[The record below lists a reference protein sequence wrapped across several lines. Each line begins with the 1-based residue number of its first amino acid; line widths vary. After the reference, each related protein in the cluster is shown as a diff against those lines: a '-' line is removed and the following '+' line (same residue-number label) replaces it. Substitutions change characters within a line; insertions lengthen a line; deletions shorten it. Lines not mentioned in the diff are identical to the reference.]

1 MDGKHTFIK
10 LLEVLKSEFLG
21 GSAMPT
27 NVTAEYLAAEEE
39 YRNAKTIPEKIR
51 ALEKMYATV
60 PKHKGTEKLRLQ
72 IKRKLAEL
80 RKELEKQRQMKK
92 GGGGPSIAVRKEGA
106 AQIVLAG
113 LPNVG
118 KSSLLKA
125 LTNLDIDVAD
135 YAFTTVQP
143 IPGMMYHKDVQ
154 IQLVEVPGLVEGA
167 ALGKG
172 MGPQLL
178 SVVRNADAIA
188 IVVDLSQDPVKQMEI
203 LLREFERAGIKVNK
217 RRPRVEIKRT
227 AMGGIVI
234 NGVENIKGDVSE
246 VMKILRDER
255 IHSAELTVKE
265 PVTLEEI
272 ADALDESLV
281 WRRAIIVANKGD
293 APGSK
298 ENYGKLV
305 EAYGDRFKI
314 VPVSAKRKIQL
325 DKLKDELYELAGI
338 IRVFT
343 KSPGEEPA
351 YPPVPLKKGSTV
363 MDLAEKIHKD
373 FAKNFRYA
381 RVWGKSVKFP
391 GQRVGADHVLEDGD
405 IVEIHAR

>member
-1 MDGKHTFIK
+1 
-10 LLEVLKSEFLG
+10 
-21 GSAMPT
+21 MPT

-80 RKELEKQRQMKK
+80 RKELEKQRQLKK
-92 GGGGPSIAVRKEGA
+92 GGGGPSMAVRKEGA

-118 KSSLLKA
+118 KSSLMKA
-125 LTNLDIDVAD
+125 LTNVDIDVAD
-135 YAFTTVQP
+135 YAFTTVEP
-143 IPGMMYHKDVQ
+143 IPGMMHHKDVQ

-178 SVVRNADAIA
+178 SVIRNADAIA
-188 IVVDLSQDPVKQMEI
+188 IVIDLSQDPLKQMEI
-203 LLREFERAGIKVNK
+203 LLKEFERAGIKLNK

-227 AMGGIVI
+227 ASGGIVI
-234 NGVENIKGDVSE
+234 NGQENIKGDISE
-246 VMKILRDER
+246 VMKMLREER
-255 IHSAELTVKE
+255 IHSAEITVKE
-265 PVTLEEI
+265 PVTLEEF

-281 WRRAIIVANKGD
+281 WRKAIIIANKGD

-298 ENYGKLV
+298 ENYEKLV

-314 VPVSAKRKIQL
+314 IPVSAKRKINL
-325 DKLKDELYELAGI
+325 DRLKDELYELAGI

-363 MDLAEKIHKD
+363 MDLAERIHKD

>member
-1 MDGKHTFIK
+1 
-10 LLEVLKSEFLG
+10 
-21 GSAMPT
+21 MPT

-51 ALEKMYATV
+51 ALEKMYALV

-80 RKELEKQRQMKK
+80 RKELEKQRQQRK
-92 GGGGPSIAVRKEGA
+92 GGGYSLAVKKEGA
-106 AQIVLAG
+106 AQIVLVG

-118 KSSLLKA
+118 KSELLRA
-125 LTNLDIDVAD
+125 LTGVDVESAD
-135 YAFTTVQP
+135 YPFTTTEP
-143 IPGMMYHKDVQ
+143 IPAMMNYKDVQ
-154 IQLVEVPGLVEGA
+154 IQLVEVPGLLEGA

-178 SVVRNADAIA
+178 AVIRNADAIA
-188 IVVDLSQDPVKQMEI
+188 IVVDLSEDPIKQMEI

-217 RRPRVEIKRT
+217 RRPRVEIRKT
-227 AMGGIVI
+227 PSGGIVI
-234 NGVENIKGDVSE
+234 NGAENIKGDINE
-246 VMKILRDER
+246 VMKMLREEK
-255 IHSAELTVKE
+255 IHSAEITVKE
-265 PVTLEEI
+265 PVTLEEF
-272 ADALDESLV
+272 ADALDDSLV
-281 WRRAIIVANKGD
+281 WRKAIIIANKGD

-298 ENYGKLV
+298 ENYEKLV
-305 EAYGDRFKI
+305 RAYGEKFKI
-314 VPVSAKRKIQL
+314 VPVSAKKRINLEAVK
-325 DKLKDELYELAGI
+325 EALYDVADI

-351 YPPVPLKKGSTV
+351 YPPIALKKGSTV
-363 MDLAEKIHKD
+363 LDVAERIHKD
-373 FAKNFRYA
+373 LVKNFRYA

-391 GQRVGADHVLEDGD
+391 GQRVGPDHVLEDGD

>member
-1 MDGKHTFIK
+1 
-10 LLEVLKSEFLG
+10 
-21 GSAMPT
+21 MPT

-39 YRNAKTIPEKIR
+39 YHRAKTIPEKIR

-72 IKRKLAEL
+72 IKRKLSEL

-106 AQIVLAG
+106 AQIVLVG

-118 KSSLLKA
+118 KSSLLRA
-125 LTNLDIDVAD
+125 LTNVDADVAD

-143 IPGMMYHKDVQ
+143 IPGMMHYRDVQ

-178 SVVRNADAIA
+178 SVIRNADAIA
-188 IVVDLSQDPVKQMEI
+188 IVVDLSRDPVNQMET

-217 RRPRVEIKRT
+217 RRPRVEVKRT

-265 PVTLEEI
+265 SVTLEEI

-281 WRRAIIVANKGD
+281 WRRAIIIANKGD

-298 ENYGKLV
+298 ENYEKLV
-305 EAYGDRFKI
+305 KAYGDRFGI
-314 VPVSAKRKIQL
+314 IPVSAKRKIQL

-363 MDLAEKIHKD
+363 MDLAERIHKD

-381 RVWGKSVKFP
+381 RVWGRSVKFP
-391 GQRVGADHVLEDGD
+391 GQRVGPDHVLEDGD
-405 IVEIHAR
+405 VVEIHAR

>member
-1 MDGKHTFIK
+1 
-10 LLEVLKSEFLG
+10 
-21 GSAMPT
+21 MPT

-80 RKELEKQRQMKK
+80 RKELEKQRQMRK
-92 GGGGPSIAVRKEGA
+92 GGGGPSMAVRKEGA

-118 KSSLLKA
+118 KSSLMRA
-125 LTNLDIDVAD
+125 LTNVDADVAD
-135 YAFTTVQP
+135 YAFTTVEP
-143 IPGMMYHKDVQ
+143 IPGMMHHKDVQ

-178 SVVRNADAIA
+178 SVIRNADAIA

-217 RRPRVEIKRT
+217 RKPKVEIKRT
-227 AMGGIVI
+227 ASGGIVI
-234 NGVENIKGDVSE
+234 NGQENIKGDIQE
-246 VMKILRDER
+246 VMKMLREER
-255 IHSAELTVKE
+255 IHSAEITVKE
-265 PVTLEEI
+265 PVTLEEF

-281 WRRAIIVANKGD
+281 WRRAIIIANKGD

-298 ENYGKLV
+298 ENYEKLV
-305 EAYGDRFKI
+305 KAYGDRFKI
-314 VPVSAKRKIQL
+314 VPVSARRKINL

-351 YPPVPLKKGSTV
+351 YPPVALKKGSTV
-363 MDLAEKIHKD
+363 MDLAERIHKD
-373 FAKNFRYA
+373 FAKNFPLNLA
-381 RVWGKSVKFP
+381 TS
-391 GQRVGADHVLEDGD
+391 
-405 IVEIHAR
+405 

>member
-1 MDGKHTFIK
+1 
-10 LLEVLKSEFLG
+10 
-21 GSAMPT
+21 MPT

-39 YRNAKTIPEKIR
+39 YHRAKTIPEKIR

-72 IKRKLAEL
+72 IKRKLSEL
-80 RKELEKQRQMKK
+80 RKELEKQRQQKK
-92 GGGGPSIAVRKEGA
+92 SGGYSIAVKKEGA
-106 AQIVLAG
+106 AQIVLVG

-118 KSSLLKA
+118 KSSLLKV
-125 LTNLDIDVAD
+125 LTNVDTDVAD
-135 YAFTTVQP
+135 YAFTTIEP
-143 IPGMMYHKDVQ
+143 IPGMMHHRNVQ

-188 IVVDLSQDPVKQMEI
+188 IVVDLSHDPIKQLET
-203 LLREFERAGIKVNK
+203 LLTEFERAGIKVNR

-227 AMGGIVI
+227 ASGGIII
-234 NGVENIKGDVSE
+234 NGVENIRGDVNE
-246 VMKILRDER
+246 AKRMVYEER
-255 IHSAELTVKE
+255 IHSAEITVKE
-265 PVTLEEI
+265 PVTLEEF

-281 WRRAIIVANKGD
+281 WKRAIIIANKGD
-293 APGSK
+293 SPGSK
-298 ENYGKLV
+298 ENYEKLV
-305 EAYGDRFKI
+305 KEYEDRFKI

-325 DKLKDELYELAGI
+325 DRLKDELYELAGI

-343 KSPGEEPA
+343 KSPGEDPA
-351 YPPVPLKKGSTV
+351 YPPVALRKGSTV
-363 MDLAEKIHKD
+363 MDLAERIHKD

>member
-1 MDGKHTFIK
+1 
-10 LLEVLKSEFLG
+10 
-21 GSAMPT
+21 MPT

-39 YRNAKTIPEKIR
+39 YRNAKTITEKIK

-72 IKRKLAEL
+72 IKRRLAEL
-80 RKELEKQRQMKK
+80 RKELEKQQAQRK
-92 GGGGPSIAVRKEGA
+92 GGGYSFSVKKEGA

-118 KSSLLKA
+118 KSFLLRQ
-125 LTNLDIDVAD
+125 LTGVDTDVAD
-135 YAFTTVQP
+135 YPFTTVEP
-143 IPGMMYHKDVQ
+143 IPGMMKHKDVQ

-172 MGPQLL
+172 MGTQLL
-178 SVVRNADAIA
+178 AVIRNADAIA
-188 IVVDLSQDPVKQMEI
+188 IVIDLSQDPIRQMEI
-203 LLREFERAGIKVNK
+203 ILKEFERAGIKLNK
-217 RRPRVEIKRT
+217 RRPRIEIKK
-227 AMGGIVI
+227 MPYGGIII
-234 NGVENIKGDVSE
+234 NGQENIKGDIEE
-246 VMKILRDER
+246 VMKMLREEK
-255 IHSAELTVKE
+255 IHSAEITVKE
-265 PVTLEEI
+265 PVTLEEF

-281 WRRAIIVANKGD
+281 WRRAIIIANKGD
-293 APGSK
+293 APGSR
-298 ENYGKLV
+298 ENYEKLV
-305 EAYGDRFKI
+305 REYGDRFKI
-314 VPVSAKRKIQL
+314 VPVSAKKGINI
-325 DKLKDELYELAGI
+325 DVVKDALYDLAGI

-351 YPPVPLKKGSTV
+351 YPPIALKKGSTV
-363 MDLAEKIHKD
+363 LDVAKRIHKD
-373 FAKNFRYA
+373 FAKNFKYA

>member
-1 MDGKHTFIK
+1 
-10 LLEVLKSEFLG
+10 V
-21 GSAMPT
+21 PT

-72 IKRKLAEL
+72 IKRRLSEL
-80 RKELEKQRQMKK
+80 RKELEKQRQVKK
-92 GGGGPSIAVRKEGA
+92 GGGGPSIAVKKEGA
-106 AQIVLAG
+106 AQIALVG

-118 KSSLLKA
+118 KSSLLRA
-125 LTNLDIDVAD
+125 LTNADVDVAG

-143 IPGMMYHKDVQ
+143 VPGMMHHRDVQ

-188 IVVDLSQDPVKQMEI
+188 IVIDLSRDPLRQMEV
-203 LLREFERAGIKVNK
+203 LLREFERAGIKVN
-217 RRPRVEIKRT
+217 RRKPRVEVKRT

-234 NGVENIKGDVSE
+234 NGAENIKGDVSE

-293 APGSK
+293 ASGSK
-298 ENYGKLV
+298 ENYEKLLK
-305 EAYGDRFKI
+305 AYGDRFKI
-314 VPVSAKRKIQL
+314 IPVSAKRKIQL

-351 YPPVPLKKGSTV
+351 YPPVPLRRGSTV
-363 MDLAEKIHKD
+363 MELAERIHKD
-373 FAKNFRYA
+373 FARNFRYA

-405 IVEIHAR
+405 VVEIHAR

>member
-1 MDGKHTFIK
+1 
-10 LLEVLKSEFLG
+10 
-21 GSAMPT
+21 MPT

-39 YRNAKTIPEKIR
+39 YHGAKTIPEKIR

-72 IKRKLAEL
+72 IKRKLSEL

-106 AQIVLAG
+106 AQIVLVG

-118 KSSLLKA
+118 KSSLLRA
-125 LTNLDIDVAD
+125 LTNVDADVAD

-143 IPGMMYHKDVQ
+143 IPGMMHHRDVQ

-178 SVVRNADAIA
+178 SVIRNADAIA
-188 IVVDLSQDPVKQMEI
+188 IVVDLPRDPVNQMET

-217 RRPRVEIKRT
+217 RRPRVEVKRT

-281 WRRAIIVANKGD
+281 WRRAIIIANKGD

-298 ENYGKLV
+298 ENYEKLV
-305 EAYGDRFKI
+305 KAYGDRFRI
-314 VPVSAKRKIQL
+314 IPVSAKRKIQL

-363 MDLAEKIHKD
+363 MDLAERIHKD

-381 RVWGKSVKFP
+381 RVWGRSVKFP
-391 GQRVGADHVLEDGD
+391 GQRVGPDHVLEDGD
-405 IVEIHAR
+405 VVEIHAR

>member
-1 MDGKHTFIK
+1 
-10 LLEVLKSEFLG
+10 
-21 GSAMPT
+21 MPT

-51 ALEKMYATV
+51 ALEKMYALV

-80 RKELEKQRQMKK
+80 RKELERQRQQKK
-92 GGGGPSIAVRKEGA
+92 GGGYSLAVKKEGA

-118 KSSLLKA
+118 KSELLRA
-125 LTNLDIDVAD
+125 LTGVNVESAE
-135 YAFTTVQP
+135 YPFTTTEP
-143 IPGMMYHKDVQ
+143 IPAMMKYRDVQ
-154 IQLVEVPGLVEGA
+154 IQLVEVPGLLEGA

-178 SVVRNADAIA
+178 AVIRNADAIA
-188 IVVDLSQDPVKQMEI
+188 IVVDLSEDPIKQMEI

-217 RRPRVEIKRT
+217 RRPRIEIRKT
-227 AMGGIVI
+227 PSGGIVI
-234 NGVENIKGDVSE
+234 NGAENIKGDINE
-246 VMKILRDER
+246 VMKMLREEK
-255 IHSAELTVKE
+255 IHSAEITVKE
-265 PVTLEEI
+265 PVTLEEF
-272 ADALDESLV
+272 ADALDDSLV
-281 WRRAIIVANKGD
+281 WRKAIIIANKGD

-298 ENYGKLV
+298 ENYEKLV
-305 EAYGDRFKI
+305 KTYGDKFKI
-314 VPVSAKRKIQL
+314 VPVSAKKKINL
-325 DKLKDELYELAGI
+325 EAVKEALYEVADI

-351 YPPVPLKKGSTV
+351 YPPIALKRGATV
-363 MDLAEKIHKD
+363 LDVAERIHKD
-373 FAKNFRYA
+373 LVKNFRYA

-391 GQRVGADHVLEDGD
+391 GQRVGPDHVLEDGD

>member
-1 MDGKHTFIK
+1 
-10 LLEVLKSEFLG
+10 
-21 GSAMPT
+21 MPT

-39 YRNAKTIPEKIR
+39 YRNAKTITEKIK

-72 IKRKLAEL
+72 IKRRLAEL
-80 RKELEKQRQMKK
+80 RKELEKQQAQGR
-92 GGGGPSIAVRKEGA
+92 GGGYSFSVKKEGA

-118 KSSLLKA
+118 KSFLLRQ
-125 LTNLDIDVAD
+125 LTGVDTDVAD
-135 YAFTTVQP
+135 YPFTTVEP
-143 IPGMMYHKDVQ
+143 IPGMMKHKDVQ

-172 MGPQLL
+172 MGTQLL
-178 SVVRNADAIA
+178 AVIRNADAIA
-188 IVVDLSQDPVKQMEI
+188 IVIDLSQDPIRQMEI
-203 LLREFERAGIKVNK
+203 ILKEFERAGIKLNK
-217 RRPRVEIKRT
+217 RRPRIEIKRT
-227 AMGGIVI
+227 PTGGIVI
-234 NGVENIKGDVSE
+234 NGQENIKGDIGE
-246 VMKILRDER
+246 VMKMLREEK
-255 IHSAELTVKE
+255 IHSAEITVKE
-265 PVTLEEI
+265 PVTLEEF

-281 WRRAIIVANKGD
+281 WRRAIIIANKGD
-293 APGSK
+293 APGSR
-298 ENYGKLV
+298 ENYEKLV
-305 EAYGDRFKI
+305 REYGDRFKI
-314 VPVSAKRKIQL
+314 VPVSAKKGINI
-325 DKLKDELYELAGI
+325 DVVKDALYELADI

-351 YPPVPLKKGSTV
+351 YPPIALKKGSTV
-363 MDLAEKIHKD
+363 LDVAKRIHKD
-373 FAKNFRYA
+373 FAKNFKYA

>member
-1 MDGKHTFIK
+1 
-10 LLEVLKSEFLG
+10 
-21 GSAMPT
+21 MPT

-39 YRNAKTIPEKIR
+39 YRNARTIAEKIR

-72 IKRKLAEL
+72 IKRRLSEL
-80 RKELEKQRQMKK
+80 RKELEKQRQVKK
-92 GGGGPSIAVRKEGA
+92 GGGPSIAVKKEGA
-106 AQIVLAG
+106 AQIALVG

-118 KSSLLKA
+118 KSSLLRA
-125 LTNLDIDVAD
+125 LTNADVDVAS

-143 IPGMMYHKDVQ
+143 VPGMMHYRDVQ

-188 IVVDLSQDPVKQMEI
+188 IVIDLSQDPVKQMEV
-203 LLREFERAGIKVNK
+203 LLREFERAGIKVN
-217 RRPRVEIKRT
+217 RRKPRVEVKRT

-234 NGVENIKGDVSE
+234 NGAENIKGDVSE

-281 WRRAIIVANKGD
+281 WRRAVIIANKGD
-293 APGSK
+293 APGSR
-298 ENYGKLV
+298 ENYERLV
-305 EAYGDRFKI
+305 KAYGDRFRI
-314 VPVSAKRKIQL
+314 IPVSAKRKIQL

-351 YPPVPLKKGSTV
+351 YPPVPLRRGSTV
-363 MDLAEKIHKD
+363 MDLAERIHKD
-373 FAKNFRYA
+373 FARNFRYA
-381 RVWGKSVKFP
+381 RVWGRSVKFP

-405 IVEIHAR
+405 IVEIHVR